1 MSRVPPKPP
10 YPVHLQ
16 ASEPERQCGSPA
28 EADDAVALSE
38 VKPDTT
44 PHPNDAPSEDDL
56 IEAGFD
62 NMPV

>member
-16 ASEPERQCGSPA
+16 AGESEQPWVSPA
-28 EADDAVALSE
+28 EADDAVALPE
-38 VKPDTT
+38 VKPDAM
-44 PHPNDAPSEDDL
+44 PQPNDAPSEDDL